1 MAIEAEE
8 CLKRAGRRLHLE
20 CPQMRV
26 LLVEDDPR
34 MRALVQ
40 RGLVE
45 QGHAVDVA
53 EASGP
58 ALSLA
63 RQSTYDVMVFDVML
77 PGPSGI
83 DLARSLRQSGNATPI
98 LMLTA
103 RDAAADIVT
112 GLDAGAD
119 DYLTKPF
126 AFAVLLARLR
136 ALGRRPPM
144 ARDEVLSVAD
154 LHLDVASHVAMR
166 GQTVLSLTRTEFHL
180 LECLMRRPGRVVTR
194 EHLMDELWSARDVSS
209 NTLDAFVKSLRHKL
223 DADDRPRLLHTIR
236 GIGYCV
242 REEPEL

>member
-1 MAIEAEE
+1 
-8 CLKRAGRRLHLE
+8 
-20 CPQMRV
+20 MRV

-40 RGLVE
+40 RGLAE

-53 EASGP
+53 AASGP
-58 ALSLA
+58 ALALA
-63 RQSTYDVMVFDVML
+63 RQTTYDVMVFDVML
-77 PGPSGI
+77 PGASGI
-83 DLARSLRQSGNATPI
+83 DLARTLRQAGNTTPI

-136 ALGRRPPM
+136 ALGRRPPV
-144 ARDEVLSVAD
+144 ARDDKLSVAD
-154 LHLDVASHVAMR
+154 LQIDAATHIAMR
-166 GQTVLSLTRTEFHL
+166 GRTVLPLTRTEFHL

-194 EHLMDELWSARDVSS
+194 EHLMDELWGARDVSS

-223 DADDRPRLLHTIR
+223 DGDDRPRLLHTIR

-242 REEPEL
+242 REEPEP

>member
-1 MAIEAEE
+1 
-8 CLKRAGRRLHLE
+8 
-20 CPQMRV
+20 MRV

-53 EASGP
+53 ASSGP
-58 ALSLA
+58 ALALA
-63 RQSTYDVMVFDVML
+63 RQATYDVMVFDVML

-144 ARDEVLSVAD
+144 ARDDVMSVAD
-154 LHLDVASHVAMR
+154 LRLDVSSHVAMR
-166 GQTVLSLTRTEFHL
+166 GQAVLSLTRTEHHL
-180 LECLMRRPGRVVTR
+180 LEILMRRPGRVVTR
-194 EHLMDELWSARDVSS
+194 DHLMEELWGARDVSS

-236 GIGYCV
+236 GIGYCI
-242 REEPEL
+242 RDEPEP

>member
-1 MAIEAEE
+1 
-8 CLKRAGRRLHLE
+8 
-20 CPQMRV
+20 MRV

-58 ALSLA
+58 ALALA
-63 RQSTYDVMVFDVML
+63 RQATYDVMVFDVML

-103 RDAAADIVT
+103 RDTAADVVT

-136 ALGRRPPM
+136 ALGRRPPHA
-144 ARDEVLSVAD
+144 ARRGLVCRGSASRPGRTQRHARTDGAAAD
-154 LHLDVASHVAMR
+154 ADRIPPAGMPDAA
-166 GQTVLSLTRTEFHL
+166 
-180 LECLMRRPGRVVTR
+180 PGRVVTR
-194 EHLMDELWSARDVSS
+194 EQLMDELWGARDVSS

-236 GIGYCV
+236 GIGYCI
-242 REEPEL
+242 REEPEP

>member
-1 MAIEAEE
+1 
-8 CLKRAGRRLHLE
+8 
-20 CPQMRV
+20 MRV

-40 RGLVE
+40 RGLAE

-53 EASGP
+53 GASAQ
-58 ALSLA
+58 ALTLA

-83 DLARSLRQSGNATPI
+83 DLARSLRNAGNSTPI

-103 RDAAADIVT
+103 RDAAADIVA

-126 AFAVLLARLR
+126 AFSVLLARLR
-136 ALGRRPPM
+136 ALGRRPPVTQT
-144 ARDEVLSVAD
+144 DVLSVAD
-154 LHLDVASHVAMR
+154 LRLDAASHTATR
-166 GQTVLSLTRTEFHL
+166 GQTALPLTRTEYNL
-180 LECLMRRPGRVVTR
+180 LECLMRRSGRVVTR
-194 EHLMDELWSARDVSS
+194 EQLMDELWGARDVSS

-223 DADDRPRLLHTIR
+223 DMDDRPRLLHTIR
-236 GIGYCV
+236 GIGYCI
-242 REEPEL
+242 RHEPEP

>member
-1 MAIEAEE
+1 
-8 CLKRAGRRLHLE
+8 
-20 CPQMRV
+20 MRV

-40 RGLVE
+40 RGLTE

-58 ALSLA
+58 ALALA

-83 DLARSLRQSGNATPI
+83 DLARSLRQAGNATPI

-103 RDAAADIVT
+103 RDTEADIVF

-136 ALGRRPPM
+136 ALGRRPPV
-144 ARDEVLSVAD
+144 ARDEKLSVAD
-154 LHLDVASHVAMR
+154 LQIDVANHTALR
-166 GQTVLSLTRTEFHL
+166 GSTALPLTRTEFHL

-194 EHLMDELWSARDVSS
+194 EHLMDELWGARDVSS

-223 DADDRPRLLHTIR
+223 EGLDGDDRPRLLHTIR

-242 REEPEL
+242 REEPEP

>member
-1 MAIEAEE
+1 
-8 CLKRAGRRLHLE
+8 
-20 CPQMRV
+20 MRV

-40 RGLVE
+40 RGLAE

-53 EASGP
+53 EASSH

-63 RQSTYDVMVFDVML
+63 RQSSYDVMVFDVML

-83 DLARSLRQSGNATPI
+83 DLARSLRQAGNSTPI

-136 ALGRRPPM
+136 ALGRRTPV
-144 ARDEVLSVAD
+144 ARDEKLSVAD
-154 LHLDVASHVAMR
+154 LQIDVASHTAMR
-166 GQTVLSLTRTEFHL
+166 GRTALTLTRTEFQL

-194 EHLMDELWSARDVSS
+194 EHLMDALWGGRDVSS

-223 DADDRPRLLHTIR
+223 DGGDRPRLLHTIR
-236 GIGYCV
+236 GIGYCI
-242 REEPEL
+242 RDEPEP